1 MNCDDKQPENP
12 SLASAFRPAS
22 NIGTEYRE
30 ATERLANAS
39 VAKHRADREFE
50 EALTGYAEAR
60 GAARARGL
68 PT

>member
-1 MNCDDKQPENP
+1 MSTEAQDVAGTFK
-12 SLASAFRPAS
+12 PAS
-22 NIGTEYRE
+22 NVGTEYRE

-60 GAARARGL
+60 GAAKARGL

>member
-1 MNCDDKQPENP
+1 MSTPAP
-12 SLASAFRPAS
+12 LGGHVPAS
-22 NIGTEYRE
+22 NVQADFHE

-39 VAKHRADREFE
+39 VTKHLADREFE
-50 EALTGYAEAR
+50 EAMRQYAEAR